1 MDEEEIADALRPDQA
16 EAAATSKASKIWR
29 ALRVASRDR
38 FHLFNK
44 FVDTPDE
51 DRNELEMLFEQEEIE
66 HEAKRVKVEEVV
78 NGTTTVSKE
87 RERLSAVPETQQN
100 QQQQSPSP
108 IAGAKRATSAPSAVP
123 ALNSDDV
130 AGVRGTEASMEG
142 SVNTHSMEK
151 KLDIPHQ
158 QHQQQQR
165 IENVANL
172 NNASPNQPEMKL
184 HRIESA
190 VTS

>member
-16 EAAATSKASKIWR
+16 EEAATKKASKIWR

-66 HEAKRVKVEEVV
+66 NEAKRVRVDEVI
-78 NGTTTVSKE
+78 NGTTGPKE
-87 RERLSAVPETQQN
+87 REGLSAVPEAR
-100 QQQQSPSP
+100 QQQSPSP
-108 IAGAKRATSAPSAVP
+108 VTGTKLAMSAVP
-123 ALNSDDV
+123 ALTSADT
-130 AGVRGTEASMEG
+130 AGVRDAEASMES
-142 SVNTHSMEK
+142 SVPVEK
-151 KLDIPHQ
+151 KIDPLPQ
-158 QHQQQQR
+158 QPQR
-165 IENVANL
+165 IEKVANL
-172 NNASPNQPEMKL
+172 SGSSPNQPEMKL